1 MTPSTAVT
9 HIGYYCGR
17 FSPGFWGEPLNSLS
31 NLSFVFGAVVAFRF
45 WRSSPNRDPWQLPL
59 FALAASIGV
68 GSFIFHSHPV
78 PVTLLIDLVPIQI
91 FGLAALAYVCHRY
104 IGLRPTR
111 TVALLVAF
119 FFVRQRWIQN
129 VNQGLLGG
137 GVTDVPAVLM
147 LLSFGIILKRRR
159 LLVANYLLL
168 ACFAYVAAL
177 LVRSWDLYL
186 CSAFPIGLYWIW
198 HLLTA
203 TAASMIICGAALNPP
218 IRCII
223 QNGVDNTSGEASQ

>member
-31 NLSFVFGAVVAFRF
+31 NLSFVFGAVIAFRF

-119 FFVRQRWIQN
+119 FFVRQLWIQN

-137 GVTDVPAVLM
+137 GVTHVPAVLM

-186 CSAFPIGLYWIW
+186 CSAFPIGLHWIW

>member
-1 MTPSTAVT
+1 MTLSTAVT

-17 FSPGFWGEPLNSLS
+17 FGPGFWGEPLNSFS
-31 NLSFVFGAVVAFRF
+31 NLAFVFGAVIAWRF
-45 WRSSPNRDPWQLPL
+45 WRSSPSRDPWLLIL

-68 GSFIFHSHPV
+68 GSFVFHSHPV
-78 PVTLLIDLVPIQI
+78 PATLLIDLVPIQI

-104 IGLRPTR
+104 LGLRPTS

-119 FFVRQRWIQN
+119 FLLRQLWIQN

-137 GVTDVPAVLM
+137 GITHVPAVLM
-147 LLSFGIILKRRR
+147 LLSFGIILKRRQSP
-159 LLVANYLLL
+159 VANSLLL
-168 ACFAYVAAL
+168 AWVAYVAAL

-186 CSAFPIGLYWIW
+186 GSAFPIGLHWIW

-203 TAASMIICGAALNPP
+203 TAAATIICGAALNQP
-218 IRCII
+218 IRGVI
-223 QNGVDNTSGEASQ
+223 QTRAVDRFGQAPQ

>member
-17 FSPGFWGEPLNSLS
+17 FGPGFWGEPLNSFS
-31 NLSFVFGAVVAFRF
+31 NLAFVFGAILAWRF
-45 WRSSPNRDPWQLPL
+45 WRSSPSRDPWQLLL
-59 FALAASIGV
+59 FALAGSIGV

-78 PVTLLIDLVPIQI
+78 PATLLIDLVPIQI
-91 FGLAALAYVCHRY
+91 FGLAALAYVFHCY
-104 IGLRPTR
+104 IGLRPTV

-119 FFVRQRWIQN
+119 FLLRQLWIQN

-137 GVTDVPAVLM
+137 GITHVPAVLM

-159 LLVANYLLL
+159 LPVANYLLL
-168 ACFAYVAAL
+168 ACVAYVAAL

-186 CSAFPIGLYWIW
+186 CSAFPIGLHWIW

-203 TAASMIICGAALNPP
+203 TAASMIICGAALHPP
-218 IRCII
+218 IRSVI
-223 QNGVDNTSGEASQ
+223 QNRVDNTSGKASQ